1 MPKKTEY
8 KSINVL
14 SAAATAF
21 QRFCRKEGLKIYIA
35 AADALR
41 IYMQVYKDDKRN

>member
-1 MPKKTEY
+1 MNHYESIKVLPK
-8 KSINVL
+8 
-14 SAAATAF
+14 TAQAF
-21 QRFCRKEGLKIYIA
+21 KRFCRKEGLKIYIA